1 MQETVQV
8 AFQVPIHTNYEFGEV
23 DVGSLAPIDGVHDV
37 LSQNEWYDGM

>member
-8 AFQVPIHTNYEFGEV
+8 AFQVPIHIGEV